1 MDRRQFFKDMLA
13 ASAAAGI
20 TASGSGIAS
29 AAEPG
34 LFKKKPHYDAKGL
47 PTVTLTLRK
56 DKVVIPKMLLGL
68 GSRFCNIDDEDEAL
82 EMLNF
87 ALDNG
92 FYYWDTAHTYDNTL
106 ARPAGRPKPPRRVY
120 SEERLGEV
128 LKYRRKEVFL
138 STKVTAREPSE
149 ALAEI
154 EDSLKRLQ
162 TDHLETLKIHSVNS
176 MEDVEEMSKPGHL
189 IDIVHRMRDEGIC
202 KYVGFS
208 CHADAYAAKA
218 MCDRGDFD
226 SMLLAMNQWDSNHL
240 SPRQQVAIPAAKANG
255 MAVFLMKLVR
265 PKENRKEIDI
275 PTLIR
280 YALSLDG
287 PDAVCLGMDSID
299 VVKSNINILKTFR
312 KFSAKEMQELS
323 EELGPFYV

>member
-13 ASAAAGI
+13 TSVAAGVS
-20 TASGSGIAS
+20 ASGFGLLSAS
-29 AAEPG
+29 EPG
-34 LFKKKPHYDAKGL
+34 LFRKKPHYDSKGL
-47 PTVTLTLRK
+47 PTVALGK
-56 DKVVIPKMLLGL
+56 DGVVIPRMILGL
-68 GSRFCNIDDEDEAL
+68 GSRFCNIDDEEEAI

-92 FYYWDTAHTYDNTL
+92 FYYWDTAHAYDNTI
-106 ARPAGRPKPPRRVY
+106 ARPAGRPKPPRLVY
-120 SEERLGEV
+120 SEVRLGEV

-138 STKVTAREPSE
+138 STKVTAREPSK

-154 EDSLKRLQ
+154 EDSLNRLQ

-189 IDIVHRMRDEGIC
+189 IDIVHRMREEGIC
-202 KYVGFS
+202 KYIGFS

-226 SMLLAMNQWDSNHL
+226 SMLIAMNQWDSSHL
-240 SPRQQVAIPAAKANG
+240 SPRQQVAVPAAKANG
-255 MAVFLMKLVR
+255 LAVFLMKLVR
-265 PKENRKEIDI
+265 PKENRKDI
-275 PTLIR
+275 NIPDLIR

-287 PDAVCLGMDSID
+287 PDAVCLGMDSIE
-299 VVKSNINILKTFR
+299 VVKSNIEILKNFR

-323 EELGPFYV
+323 EKLGPFYV

>member
-1 MDRRQFFKDMLA
+1 MDRRQFIKDVLA
-13 ASAAAGI
+13 VSAAAGLA
-20 TASGSGIAS
+20 ASGPDIAL
-29 AAEPG
+29 AAEPCR
-34 LFKKKPHYDAKGL
+34 LKKKPRYDAKGL
-47 PTVTLTLRK
+47 PTVTLGK
-56 DKVVIPKMLLGL
+56 DGVVIPRMLLGL

-106 ARPAGRPKPPRRVY
+106 ARPSWKPAPPRRVY
-120 SEERLGEV
+120 SEVRLGEV

-138 STKVTAREPSE
+138 STKVTAREPSA
-149 ALAEI
+149 ALYEI

-189 IDIVHRMRDEGIC
+189 IDIVHRMREEGVC
-202 KYVGFS
+202 KYIGFS
-208 CHADAYAAKA
+208 CHSDAYAAKA

-226 SMLLAMNQWDSNHL
+226 SMLIAMNQWNSDHP
-240 SPRQQVAIPAAKANG
+240 SPREQVAIPAAKANG

-265 PKENRKEIDI
+265 PKENRKDIDI

-287 PDAVCLGMDSID
+287 PDAVCLGMDSIE
-299 VVKSNINILKTFR
+299 VVKSNIDILKHFR
-312 KFSAKEMQELS
+312 KYSAEEMQALS
-323 EELGPFYV
+323 RELGPFYV